1 MINSA
6 GIKDLFSLVRWP
18 NLIIILIT
26 MLLMLFCLI
35 NPALG
40 LAPFEAGLSWIE
52 LMLLMASVLAITKG
66 GYIINDLVDINT
78 DSVNKPGKNLVGNRI
93 SESTAQVLYWITT
106 LSGIAASVL
115 FSYLLHK
122 ISYSLIF
129 LFSAGLLWFYSQK
142 YKCQPLVG
150 NMVVAVLSSL
160 SFGLVWLFTF
170 FALSNQGIEFAQ
182 VQSSFL
188 LTNKLV
194 LIYVGFA
201 FLITLLREL
210 IKDLEDYTGDNR
222 FGCRTLPVVYGK
234 GVAKVIALFTAYL
247 SLAGLVWVDFYYFQM
262 HYYGV
267 AGWFILIIV
276 LLVLIIVRL
285 HRATEKP
292 DFASLSRLSKRLMLL
307 GIVSLI
313 FFYFELL

>member
-6 GIKDLFSLVRWP
+6 RIKDLFSLVRWP

-40 LAPFEAGLSWIE
+40 LAPFEAGLSWVE

-66 GYIINDLVDINT
+66 GYIINDLVDVNT

-115 FSYLLHK
+115 FSYMLHK

-150 NMVVAVLSSL
+150 NVVVAVLSSL

-170 FALSNQGIEFAQ
+170 FALSNQGIEFAR
-182 VQSSFL
+182 VQSSFS

-234 GVAKVIALFTAYL
+234 GVAKVFALITAYL
-247 SLAGLVWVDFYYFQM
+247 SLAGLIWVDFFYFKMQF
-262 HYYGV
+262 YGI

-276 LLVLIIVRL
+276 LLVLMIVRL